1 MPPLT
6 KLFING
12 EHRPSSSSPPTFE
25 VLNPFSHHVVSL
37 CSTASSQDCRDAIEA
52 GNNAFASWE
61 KTTPWQRR
69 DILLKAADLIAT
81 EKYKQAL
88 ITSQREETA
97 ATDGWGYGQWAVAQ
111 NFLRTTASMANE
123 LKGES
128 FVSGSVAGA
137 QVVTQRRALG
147 VILAIAPWNAA
158 LTLTLR
164 TIAVPI
170 LCGNTIVFKSSELSP
185 RSQAIVADVFAEAGL
200 PPGVLN
206 IISISRETAP
216 QLTAEIIAHPMVRK
230 VAFTGSGRVGRIL
243 AMEAAKYLKPCV
255 LELGGKAPVVVLRDA
270 NIKEAARS
278 IVFGAM
284 AHSGQVCMSAER
296 VIVHQDVADELLA
309 EVKRLCGGI
318 KAGDPS
324 TSDDPQVKL
333 GVLFSEAS
341 ARNVVSMMREAVG
354 GGARLVLGDLKHTG
368 SIVQPHLLADVDVG
382 MRIWREESFGPV
394 TVFMSVKNVD
404 EAVEMANA
412 TTYSLSAALW
422 TTNVHSAMAV
432 APRIRAG
439 VTSVNGP
446 TFHSEAYV
454 GVVGLGGSSGYGR
467 FDVEN
472 FTDKRLIISHPD
484 WERPY
489 PGFL

>member
-1 MPPLT
+1 MHNVLV
-6 KLFING
+6 LQ
-12 EHRPSSSSPPTFE
+12 SP
-25 VLNPFSHHVVSL
+25 VLNPFSHQVVGP
-37 CSTASSQDCRDAIEA
+37 CSTTSSQDCHDAIEA
-52 GNNAFASWE
+52 ANKAFASWE
-61 KTTPWQRR
+61 NTTPWQRR
-69 DILLKAADLIAT
+69 DILLKAADLIST
-81 EKYKQAL
+81 EKYKRAL
-88 ITSQREETA
+88 ITGQREETA

-170 LCGNTIVFKSSELSP
+170 LCGNTIVFKCSELSP
-185 RSQAIVADVFAEAGL
+185 RSQAIVADLFADAGL

-216 QLTAEIIAHPMVRK
+216 ELTAEIIAHPMVRK
-230 VAFTGSGRVGRIL
+230 VA
-243 AMEAAKYLKPCV
+243 V
-255 LELGGKAPVVVLRDA
+255 L
-270 NIKEAARS
+270 
-278 IVFGAM
+278 
-284 AHSGQVCMSAER
+284 
-296 VIVHQDVADELLA
+296 
-309 EVKRLCGGI
+309 
-318 KAGDPS
+318 
-324 TSDDPQVKL
+324 
-333 GVLFSEAS
+333 
-341 ARNVVSMMREAVG
+341 
-354 GGARLVLGDLKHTG
+354 
-368 SIVQPHLLADVDVG
+368 
-382 MRIWREESFGPV
+382 
-394 TVFMSVKNVD
+394 TVFMSVNTID
-404 EAVEMANA
+404 DAVEMANA
-412 TTYSLSAALW
+412 TTYSLSTALW
-422 TTNVHSAMAV
+422 TTNVHSAKAV

-454 GVVGLGGSSGYGR
+454 GVIGLGGSSGYGR

-484 WERPY
+484 WERRY
-489 PGFL
+489 PGLL

>member
-6 KLFING
+6 ELFING
-12 EHRPSSSSPPTFE
+12 EYRPSSSEPPIFE
-25 VLNPFSHHVVSL
+25 VLNPYSHQVVGL

-52 GNNAFASWE
+52 ASRAFVSWE
-61 KTTPWQRR
+61 KTSPWHRR
-69 DILLKAADLIAT
+69 DILLKAADLIIT
-81 EKYKQAL
+81 EKYKRAL
-88 ITSQREETA
+88 ITSQCEETA
-97 ATDGWGYGQWAVAQ
+97 ATDGWGYGQWVVAQ

-128 FVSGSVAGA
+128 FVSGSVVGA
-137 QVVTQRRALG
+137 QAVTQRRALG

-185 RSQAIVADVFAEAGL
+185 RSQAIVADLFAEAGL
-200 PPGVLN
+200 PSGVLN
-206 IISISRETAP
+206 IISISPETAP
-216 QLTAEIIAHPMVRK
+216 HLTAEIIAHPMIRK
-230 VAFTGSGRVGRIL
+230 IAFTGSERVGRIL
-243 AMEAAKYLKPCV
+243 AMEAAKSLKPCV
-255 LELGGKAPVVVLRDA
+255 LELGGKAPVIVLSDA
-270 NIKEAARS
+270 NINEAARS

-284 AHSGQVCMSAER
+284 AHSGQVCMSSER
-296 VIVHQDVADELLA
+296 VIVHQDVAEELLG
-309 EVKRLCGGI
+309 EVKRLCEGI

-324 TSDDPQVKL
+324 RSSDRQVKL
-333 GVLFSEAS
+333 GALFSEAS
-341 ARNVVSMMREAVG
+341 ARNIVSMMQEAVD
-354 GGARLVLGDLKHTG
+354 GGARLVLGDLKHE
-368 SIVQPHLLADVDVG
+368 SSVVQPHLLADVNVG

-394 TVFMSVKNVD
+394 TVFMSVNSID

-422 TTNVHSAMAV
+422 TTNIHYAMSV

-472 FTDKRLIISHPD
+472 FTDKRLILYHPD
-484 WERPY
+484 GERPY
-489 PGFL
+489 PGLL

>member
-1 MPPLT
+1 MSPLT

-12 EHRPSSSSPPTFE
+12 EYRPSSSEPPTFE
-25 VLNPFSHHVVSL
+25 VLNPFSHQVVGL
-37 CSTASSQDCRDAIEA
+37 CSTASSRDCHDAIEA
-52 GNNAFASWE
+52 ANKALASWE
-61 KTTPWQRR
+61 NTTPWQRR
-69 DILLKAADLIAT
+69 DVLLKAADLIST
-81 EKYKQAL
+81 EKYKRAL
-88 ITSQREETA
+88 IAGQQEETA
-97 ATDGWGYGQWAVAQ
+97 ATDGWGYGQWVVAQ

-170 LCGNTIVFKSSELSP
+170 LCGNTIVFKCSELSP
-185 RSQAIVADVFAEAGL
+185 RSQAI
-200 PPGVLN
+200 
-206 IISISRETAP
+206 
-216 QLTAEIIAHPMVRK
+216 LTAEIIAHPMVRK
-230 VAFTGSGRVGRIL
+230 VAFTGSERVGRIL
-243 AMEAAKYLKPCV
+243 AMEAAKFLKPCV
-255 LELGGKAPVVVLRDA
+255 LELGGKAPVVVLSDA
-270 NIKEAARS
+270 SIREAARS

-296 VIVHQDVADELLA
+296 VIVQQDVAEQLVG
-309 EVKRLCGGI
+309 EVKRLCEGI

-324 TSDDPQVKL
+324 NPSDPSVKL
-333 GVLFSEAS
+333 GALFSEAS
-341 ARNVVSMMREAVG
+341 ARNVVSMMQEAVDG
-354 GGARLVLGDLKHTG
+354 GVRLVLGNLKHEG
-368 SIVQPHLLADVDVG
+368 SVVQPHLLADVDVG
-382 MRIWREESFGPV
+382 MRLWKEESFGPV
-394 TVFMSVKNVD
+394 TVFMSVNTID
-404 EAVEMANA
+404 DAVEMANA

-422 TTNVHSAMAV
+422 TTNVHSVMAV

-467 FDVEN
+467 FDVED

-489 PGFL
+489 PGLL

>member
-1 MPPLT
+1 MPPLI

-12 EHRPSSSSPPTFE
+12 EYRPSSSKPPTFE
-25 VLNPFSHHVVSL
+25 VLNPFSHQVVGL
-37 CSTASSQDCRDAIEA
+37 CSTTSSRDCHDAIEA
-52 GNNAFASWE
+52 ANKAFASWE
-61 KTTPWQRR
+61 NTTPWQRR
-69 DILLKAADLIAT
+69 DIFLKAADLIST

-88 ITSQREETA
+88 ITGQREETA
-97 ATDGWGYGQWAVAQ
+97 ATDGWGYGQWVIAQ

-170 LCGNTIVFKSSELSP
+170 LCGNTIVFKCSELSP
-185 RSQAIVADVFAEAGL
+185 RSQAIVADLFAEAGL

-216 QLTAEIIAHPMVRK
+216 ELTAEIIAHPMVRK
-230 VAFTGSGRVGRIL
+230 VAFTGSERVGRIL
-243 AMEAAKYLKPCV
+243 AMEAAKFLKPCV
-255 LELGGKAPVVVLRDA
+255 LELGGKAPVVVLSDA
-270 NIKEAARS
+270 NIREAARS

-296 VIVHQDVADELLA
+296 VIVHQDVAEQLVG
-309 EVKRLCGGI
+309 EVKRLCEGI

-324 TSDDPQVKL
+324 NSTSVP
-333 GVLFSEAS
+333 
-341 ARNVVSMMREAVG
+341 NVVSMMQEAVD
-354 GGARLVLGDLKHTG
+354 GGARLVLGDLKHEG
-368 SIVQPHLLADVDVG
+368 SVVQPHLLVDVDVG
-382 MRIWREESFGPV
+382 MRLWKEESFGPV
-394 TVFMSVKNVD
+394 TVFMSVNTID
-404 EAVEMANA
+404 DAVEMANT

-422 TTNVHSAMAV
+422 TTNVHSAVAV
-432 APRIRAG
+432 APHIRAG

-454 GVVGLGGSSGYGR
+454 GVVGLGRSSGYGR

-489 PGFL
+489 PGLL